1 MGTCGAVV
9 SDGRKGKY
17 LVVWCCAQVLWRR
30 REVRLGTEPGSEPRA
45 WDSAPSCECRVG
57 GQVQG
62 GVRTEDSRG
71 GSCHRADCP
80 RDWVLP
86 VPTPSSHTFTHLH
99 VYTHTHTHAH
109 ILSSHTHPYIISSL
123 HTRHTLTSMTHT
135 PGLTHTFRIHTHTCS
150 HTLLYTNTTRTQTCT
165 NAP

>member
-71 GSCHRADCP
+71 ARVTG
-80 RDWVLP
+80 
-86 VPTPSSHTFTHLH
+86 PTAPGTGCCLFPPQAHTLSHTCTC
-99 VYTHTHTHAH
+99 THTHT
-109 ILSSHTHPYIISSL
+109 LMLTYYPCTHTHTISSL

>member
-1 MGTCGAVV
+1 M
-9 SDGRKGKY
+9 
-17 LVVWCCAQVLWRR
+17 VWCCAQVLWRR

-109 ILSSHTHPYIISSL
+109 ILSLHTHPYNIKFTHQA
-123 HTRHTLTSMTHT
+123 HTHLNDTYAWSHAHFQNPHTHMLTHSPVYKHNTHT
-135 PGLTHTFRIHTHTCS
+135 NMHKR
-150 HTLLYTNTTRTQTCT
+150 TLIPIRALFLVPERR
-165 NAP
+165 